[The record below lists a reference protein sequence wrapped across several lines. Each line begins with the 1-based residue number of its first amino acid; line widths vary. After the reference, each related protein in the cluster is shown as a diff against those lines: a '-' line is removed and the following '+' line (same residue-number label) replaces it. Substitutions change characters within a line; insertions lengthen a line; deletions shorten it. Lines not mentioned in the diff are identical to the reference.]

1 MRNVDVLILSSLLD
15 LSTDKICNLLNKKN
29 ISFLRINRDNIK
41 DIYLTL
47 DPLTSC
53 MTCQYDNETW
63 YVEDDLRS
71 VWWRNPT
78 FLRNTLFSSRSFSK
92 QLEISQWS
100 AMLRGLMIYNRA
112 LWVNAPDAT
121 YKAESKPYQLKVAKQ
136 IGFHV
141 PETIITNDSSS
152 DVEKKIGDQ
161 IVLKSIDTILLR
173 DKSYQYFAY
182 TSIVE
187 WEDCTSDN
195 FNLFP
200 SICQK
205 IITPKL
211 DLRVTVI
218 GDMVWCNQ
226 VLYNNK
232 EIEGDWRLHSKQYLS
247 YPSFD
252 LPIDVQKLCVLLV
265 KSLGLVYGAIDL
277 ALSND
282 VFWFIEINP
291 TGEWAWLDSPKSK
304 IADTIV
310 DHLALGGF

>member
-1 MRNVDVLILSSLLD
+1 MP
-15 LSTDKICNLLNKKN
+15 KN
-29 ISFLRINRDNIK
+29 
-41 DIYLTL
+41 Y
-47 DPLTSC
+47 
-53 MTCQYDNETW
+53 
-63 YVEDDLRS
+63 
-71 VWWRNPT
+71 
-78 FLRNTLFSSRSFSK
+78 
-92 QLEISQWS
+92 
-100 AMLRGLMIYNRA
+100 
-112 LWVNAPDAT
+112 
-121 YKAESKPYQLKVAKQ
+121 
-136 IGFHV
+136 
-141 PETIITNDSSS
+141 
-152 DVEKKIGDQ
+152 
-161 IVLKSIDTILLR
+161 
-173 DKSYQYFAY
+173 Y
-182 TSIVE
+182 TQVR
-187 WEDCTSDN
+187 
-195 FNLFP
+195 
-200 SICQK
+200 
-205 IITPKL
+205 
-211 DLRVTVI
+211 LRVTVI